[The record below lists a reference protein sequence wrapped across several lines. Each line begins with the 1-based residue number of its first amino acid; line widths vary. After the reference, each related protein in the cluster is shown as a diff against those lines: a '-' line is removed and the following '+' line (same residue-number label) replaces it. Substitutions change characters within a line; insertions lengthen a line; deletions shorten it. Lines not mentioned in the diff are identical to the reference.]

1 MAFSRDKLEAKLKSS
16 GHVPAL
22 ICLQIIFIAL
32 FARFV
37 VYDPNT
43 AVHSSVAVVKGQEML
58 GTYPSKTLVIYNVSH
73 QNCTACPAK
82 TCPYLGVTFDGTRSI
97 IFGL

>member
-1 MAFSRDKLEAKLKSS
+1 MAFSKEKLESTLKSG

-58 GTYPSKTLVIYNVSH
+58 GTYASKTADADL
-73 QNCTACPAK
+73 K
-82 TCPYLGVTFDGTRSI
+82 TK
-97 IFGL
+97 